1 MKTFILGALALAATA
16 TIPAAAFAATFA
28 YVDQAGDVR
37 TVTADNAQAALLTA
51 PSIDEHSGVMIID
64 SADDAGII
72 GNNVSG
78 V

>member
-37 TVTADNAQAALLTA
+37 TVTADNAQAALMTA
-51 PSIDEHSGVMIID
+51 PSIGVHSGVMIID
-64 SADDAGII
+64 SADDANVI
-72 GNNVSG
+72 GTDVAG